1 MKITKQTY
9 KFRGNLALAVYE
21 NSRFDGVVKA
31 LCDNNDSFRVV
42 SRPYSTEIIFNK
54 PEPMVKF
61 GKKMQYGGVCKVTQ
75 SSDNDFGFSNIKCIS
90 EMHQNVCQNITK
102 LIRDDKLHEIKPYKQ
117 WPVSFVFKDNWERL
131 AVGDPLW
138 YIDMDNFYPTIA
150 VKMGYLDESVMN
162 KFIYDEYKKSR
173 NIALS
178 KLVSVVKTR
187 YYINGKF
194 SHIITSD
201 TSLIDYGYHN
211 VIYYGRNFLNY
222 ICDKYRWAVV
232 GRDIDNI
239 LFPADLKT
247 IIIGKYMNAH
257 GFEYKRYLAYKISD
271 TQIRIKYD
279 GRIKSYSQYL

>member
-1 MKITKQTY
+1 MAITKQTF

-21 NSRFDGVVKA
+21 NSRFDGVVKS

-42 SRPYSTEIIFNK
+42 SRPYSTEIIFNT
-54 PEPMVKF
+54 PEPMAKF
-61 GKKMQYGGVCKVTQ
+61 GHKMQYGGVCKVAQ
-75 SSDNDFGFSNIKCIS
+75 SSDSDFGFNNIKCIS

-150 VKMGYLDESVMN
+150 VKLGYLDESVMN
-162 KFIYDEYKKSR
+162 KFIFDEYKKSR

-187 YYINGKF
+187 YYIDGKL
-194 SHIITSD
+194 SHTITSN

-222 ICDKYRWAVV
+222 ICDKYRWAVI

-239 LFPADLKT
+239 LFPATSKT

-271 TQIRIKYD
+271 TQIQIKYD